1 MYRLRGNTFIAL
13 LLRAGVQEL
22 SEKPEWGEKN
32 NGITRPNL
40 FADLLRMTQP
50 GYDPPK
56 MKSLSSYFSQ
66 YLKGDMPFSP
76 MYFSFNTPDFQH
88 GLSSRIQDE
97 YPVVLA
103 EMDAFYRKYLR
114 ATPFDRKLLVAGL
127 VDAILADDSFDGEFD
142 IGTKAVG
149 KAELDRQDSFILQP
163 FLVSVWNNILMNHPD
178 ASEGGETYMEWTGE
192 TGYNKPR
199 QTTTKIGIERTK
211 KIAVSDELPEAAI
224 SDTAN
229 TDNNEADPCGFS
241 ASEESAAAEESA
253 PGEDPVEPEIMEE
266 TRERDH
272 VKELHQTI
280 MINNGPGPQIKEHH
294 GDIVINI
301 H

>member
-22 SEKPEWGEKN
+22 SEKPEWGENN

-50 GYDPPK
+50 RYDPPK

-66 YLKGDMPFSP
+66 YLKGDLPFSP
-76 MYFSFNTPDFQH
+76 MYFAFNTTAFQH
-88 GLSSRIQDE
+88 GLSARIQDE
-97 YPVVLA
+97 YPAVLA
-103 EMDAFYRKYLR
+103 EMDAFYRKYLL
-114 ATPFDRKLLVAGL
+114 TSSFDRKLLVGGL
-127 VDAILADDSFDGEFD
+127 VDAILGDDSFDGVFD
-142 IGTKAVG
+142 IGEKTVPKS
-149 KAELDRQDSFILQP
+149 ELDRQRRFILQP
-163 FLVSVWNNILMNHPD
+163 FLVSVWANILENHPD
-178 ASEGGETYMEWTGE
+178 ASEGAETYMDWTAE
-192 TGYNKPR
+192 IGYNKPR
-199 QTTTKIGIERTK
+199 QTVTDIGAERAK
-211 KIAVSDELPEAAI
+211 KITVSDELPKAAAP
-224 SDTAN
+224 DTAN
-229 TDNNEADPCGFS
+229 DDFVDETVQSGEAHD
-241 ASEESAAAEESA
+241 EEEYI
-253 PGEDPVEPEIMEE
+253 EPEIMEE
-266 TRERDH
+266 TKEHDD